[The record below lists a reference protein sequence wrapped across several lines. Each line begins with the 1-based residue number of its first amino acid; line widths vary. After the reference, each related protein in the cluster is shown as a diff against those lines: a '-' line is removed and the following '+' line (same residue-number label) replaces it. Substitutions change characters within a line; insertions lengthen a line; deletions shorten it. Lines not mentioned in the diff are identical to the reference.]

1 MSFASHV
8 IVIAIVLSI
17 DLESSRPSQ
26 GAFRYCTSGRNLQG
40 QGALNRACEVRHL
53 KENGQ

>member
-17 DLESSRPSQ
+17 DLESPLNFPNL
-26 GAFRYCTSGRNLQG
+26 AFQLYTT
-40 QGALNRACEVRHL
+40 
-53 KENGQ
+53 